1 MNTLHSSSKHIF
13 TLLLGTRISQGPFS
27 RRCESAR
34 YQKAA
39 RQPAFQRLHANA
51 HRGRAAG
58 RGAFRCSRD
67 ESSSKEQNQLSLVD
81 GHGQVLL
88 SLCCRGQEDNRHFY
102 RIPKRPQVLRQRWL
116 HAIGRTEETVV
127 SQLRICS
134 AHFAG
139 GEKKEGDIPV
149 PDPQFDPPITI
160 QLPPKETKNSERR
173 RLKNDSNSVLPSPFT
188 SSSSLSAS
196 PSSALK
202 RSRSAASTSEFLTN
216 LRTKACSE
224 FSRHAPAD
232 ILPIFPPSSTFGSS
246 FQPSLKHIPPSD
258 LSSFCN
264 ILTMSGRVSN
274 GPTARPL
281 VALLDGR
288 DCSVEMPI
296 LKEVATVAFCDAQTT
311 AEIHEKVLNEAVAAL
326 MWHSIT
332 LEKED
337 LEKFKALKVVVR
349 IGSGVDNV
357 DVKAATELGI
367 AVCNT
372 PGDCVEEVADSTIS
386 MILNL
391 YRKTFWLAKAVVD
404 GKKIVGV
411 EQVRDVASGS
421 RRIRGDVLGI
431 IGLGRIGTAVACRA
445 KAFGFKIIFYD
456 PHLPDGIDRALGIE
470 RYPTLD
476 EVLARSDCITLHCPL
491 TDETRNLINEE
502 SIKKV
507 KNGAFL
513 VNTSRGGLI
522 QEQVLADALR
532 TGAIRGAALDV
543 HDTEPFEIN
552 NMMTASLYKSAGLA
566 TAPNVIHTPHAA
578 WYSEESC
585 SELRKSAAK
594 EVRRAIV
601 GRFPQDL
608 TNCVNKEQLIAARK
622 APAIPSHS
630 APAIP
635 PAVTQFNPLSA
646 MSSFG
651 GAMGEGF
658 NGLPVNSLP
667 GFYGNPLLAMGL
679 NPQMLVN
686 QSFANMQ
693 MAGGNPAAALTN
705 IASQVGVSATGLS
718 SSSRQSP
725 AATALN
731 RPSTVSPSPNLKT
744 SSGIS
749 PSTHNGCAPN
759 AVTTS
764 SSLPIG
770 STLTTST
777 KTNTSAAEE
786 DGSVA
791 LAVKEEVDVTTG
803 DAVQFD
809 GQEDK
814 ESVASGDTPS
824 AVIANQNQNS
834 APTTA

>member
-1 MNTLHSSSKHIF
+1 MPTTCGFPNCKF
-13 TLLLGTRISQGPFS
+13 RS
-27 RRCESAR
+27 R
-34 YQKAA
+34 Y
-39 RQPAFQRLHANA
+39 
-51 HRGRAAG
+51 
-58 RGAFRCSRD
+58 
-67 ESSSKEQNQLSLVD
+67 
-81 GHGQVLL
+81 
-88 SLCCRGQEDNRHFY
+88 RGQEDNRHFY

-173 RLKNDSNSVLPSPFT
+173 RIKNESNSVLSSPFG
-188 SSSSLSAS
+188 SSPSLASS
-196 PSSALK
+196 PSSLLK
-202 RSRSAASTSEFLTN
+202 RSRSAASTSEFLST
-216 LRTKACSE
+216 LRSKACTE
-224 FSRHAPAD
+224 FSRHAPGD
-232 ILPIFPPSSTFGSS
+232 ILPIFPPPSTFSAS

-264 ILTMSGRVSN
+264 ILNMSGRVSN

-349 IGSGVDNV
+349 IGTGVDNV
-357 DVKAATELGI
+357 DVKAATDLGI

-372 PGDCVEEVADSTIS
+372 PGECVEEVADSTLS

-391 YRKTFWLAKAVVD
+391 YRKTYWLAKAVHE
-404 GKKIVGV
+404 GKKIAGV

-421 RRIRGDVLGI
+421 KRIRDNVLGL

-456 PHLPDGIDRALGIE
+456 PHLPDGIDRALGLE
-470 RYPTLD
+470 RCHTLE
-476 EVLARSDCITLHCPL
+476 EVLERSDCVSLHCPL
-491 TDETRNLINEE
+491 TDETRFLINEE
-502 SIKKV
+502 SIKRM
-507 KNGAFL
+507 KNGALL

-522 QEQVLADALR
+522 QEHALAEALKG
-532 TGAIRGAALDV
+532 GALRGAALDV
-543 HDTEPFEIN
+543 HDSEPFETAANMN
-552 NMMTASLYKSAGLA
+552 NMSTSIYKLVGLA
-566 TAPNVIHTPHAA
+566 SAPNVIHTPHAA

-585 SELRKSAAK
+585 IELRKAAAK

-608 TNCVNKEQLIAARK
+608 TNCVNKEQLIAARNK
-622 APAIPSHS
+622 IPQLPQHS
-630 APAIP
+630 AAAMP
-635 PAVTQFNPLSA
+635 PAVTQFNPLTA

-651 GAMGEGF
+651 GAMTDGF
-658 NGLPVNSLP
+658 NGLPVNTLP
-667 GFYGNPLLAMGL
+667 GFPYGNPLLAMGI

-693 MAGGNPAAALTN
+693 MAGANSANVALSN
-705 IASQVGVSATGLS
+705 IASQVGVQPTGIS
-718 SSSRQSP
+718 TSSRQSP
-725 AATALN
+725 AAAARMSVSPAPNRISHSPKVN
-731 RPSTVSPSPNLKT
+731 RPSTVSPSPVLK
-744 SSGIS
+744 SSAIS
-749 PSTHNGCAPN
+749 PSAHNGCATTS
-759 AVTTS
+759 VTTS
-764 SSLPIG
+764 SMTTASG
-770 STLTTST
+770 STLS
-777 KTNTSAAEE
+777 SAAAKISPPAGDENTAA
-786 DGSVA
+786 VA
-791 LAVKEEVDVTTG
+791 AKDEVDVTSG
-803 DAVQFD
+803 DSVMHFD
-809 GQEDK
+809 GPDDK
-814 ESVASGDTPS
+814 DSVASGDTPT
-824 AVIANQNQNS
+824 AAIPTPNQNS
-834 APTTA
+834 APTIV

>member
-1 MNTLHSSSKHIF
+1 MPTTCGFPNCKF
-13 TLLLGTRISQGPFS
+13 RS
-27 RRCESAR
+27 R
-34 YQKAA
+34 Y
-39 RQPAFQRLHANA
+39 
-51 HRGRAAG
+51 
-58 RGAFRCSRD
+58 
-67 ESSSKEQNQLSLVD
+67 
-81 GHGQVLL
+81 
-88 SLCCRGQEDNRHFY
+88 RGQEDNRHFY

-173 RLKNDSNSVLPSPFT
+173 RLKNDSNSVLPSPFG
-188 SSSSLSAS
+188 SSSSLSTS

-216 LRTKACSE
+216 LRSKACSE
-224 FSRHAPAD
+224 YSRNAPGD
-232 ILPIFPPSSTFGSS
+232 ILPIFPPSSTFGAS

-332 LEKED
+332 LGKDD

-372 PGDCVEEVADSTIS
+372 PGDCVEEVADSTMS

-391 YRKTFWLAKAVVD
+391 YRKTFWLAKAVLE

-421 RRIRGDVLGI
+421 KRIRGNVLGI

-445 KAFGFKIIFYD
+445 KVFGFKIIFYD
-456 PHLPDGIDRALGIE
+456 PHLPDGVDRALGIE
-470 RYPTLD
+470 RCHTLD
-476 EVLARSDCITLHCPL
+476 EVLERSDCLTLHCPL
-491 TDETRNLINEE
+491 TEQTRNLINEE
-502 SIKKV
+502 SIKKM
-507 KNGAFL
+507 KNGALL
-513 VNTSRGGLI
+513 VNTSRGKLI
-522 QEQVLADALR
+522 QEQALADALR
-532 TGAIRGAALDV
+532 SGVLRGAALDV

-552 NMMTASLYKSAGLA
+552 TMTMAATLYKAGLA
-566 TAPNVIHTPHAA
+566 TAPNVIHTPHTA

-585 SELRKSAAK
+585 AELRKSAAK

-622 APAIPSHS
+622 VPPLPTHS

-635 PAVTQFNPLSA
+635 PPVTQFNPLTA

-651 GAMGEGF
+651 GAMAEGF

-667 GFYGNPLLAMGL
+667 GFPYGNPLLAMSL

-686 QSFANMQ
+686 QSFANIQ
-693 MAGGNPAAALTN
+693 MAGANPAAALSN
-705 IASQVGVSATGLS
+705 IASQVGVPTAGLS
-718 SSSRQSP
+718 TSSRQSP

-731 RPSTVSPSPNLKT
+731 RPSTVSPSPNLK

-749 PSTHNGCAPN
+749 PNANNGCASN
-759 AVTTS
+759 TATTS
-764 SSLPIG
+764 STTNVAS
-770 STLTTST
+770 STLASSS
-777 KTNTSAAEE
+777 KTNSSTDEE
-786 DGSVA
+786 NPTVSIKD
-791 LAVKEEVDVTTG
+791 EVDVTTG
-803 DAVQFD
+803 DSMQFD
-809 GQEDK
+809 VPEDK
-814 ESVASGDTPS
+814 ESVASGDTTS
-824 AVIANQNQNS
+824 ALIPNQNQNS